1 MTLLGALLPLGA
13 LAFLVFALPLLAEA
27 QPTAK
32 VPRIGWLAAGPIP
45 AVLGDA
51 FRQGLRDLGWV
62 EGKNVVIEY
71 RAADRFDRLPSV
83 AAELVRLKVDVIFAS
98 GGQQPALAAKRATT
112 TIPVVMVAVADPVA
126 SGLVTS
132 LARPG
137 GNITGPSSAPGP
149 ELQGKRLDLLREAF
163 PNVARVAV
171 LWSPDNPGSVVNKR
185 ALEGPAR
192 SLNVTL
198 QSVELREPVDLE
210 RAFAAMSQERAQAV
224 MPINSPIVV
233 SHLKRIVDLVA
244 KNRLPAM
251 HWESRWVDAGGLMSY
266 GPSYPDL
273 YRRAAVYVDKIL
285 KGAKPSALPIEQP
298 TTFELVVNRKTARA
312 LGLTVPPSLLL
323 RADRVIE

>member
-32 VPRIGWLAAGPIP
+32 VPRFGWLAAGPIP

-62 EGKNVVIEY
+62 EGKNVVIED

-312 LGLTVPPSLLL
+312 LGLTIPPSLLL